1 MLPSYR
7 KHCNF
12 FTLFHTPGS
21 SSSEDYAVAAAAS
34 SATWDACC
42 RVQMRLRSPY
52 TLSTRPG
59 NSRTEI
65 ISLHLKNNNVSN
77 AKYSELSVHVVGQN
91 LAPRSQA
98 AGNAAYSLEYG
109 LVHAS
114 LIRSWGGWGAPCV
127 IEQANTCQLPCSC
140 VLSCMHPAGSAK
152 ISCCWKNVLVIYWDN
167 LE

>member
-21 SSSEDYAVAAAAS
+21 SSSEAYAVAAAAS

-52 TLSTRPG
+52 TLSTRPD
-59 NSRTEI
+59 NSRTGI
-65 ISLHLKNNNVSN
+65 ISLHLNNNDVSN

-91 LAPRSQA
+91 LAPRSHA

-114 LIRSWGGWGAPCV
+114 LIKSWGGWGAPCV
-127 IEQANTCQLPCSC
+127 I
-140 VLSCMHPAGSAK
+140 
-152 ISCCWKNVLVIYWDN
+152 
-167 LE
+167 